1 MAQVSKAKHN
11 YYYEGK
17 RIKMNIQTRKDDD
30 TITTCVLKY
39 KLKTQTT
46 NTIIVPNSGVSY
58 QQVITPRF
66 KVMVTGSCQ
75 GYFILKATIIFKRR

>member
-46 NTIIVPNSGVSY
+46 NTIIVPNSGVKLSASHY
-58 QQVITPRF
+58 TSV
-66 KVMVTGSCQ
+66 Q
-75 GYFILKATIIFKRR
+75 GNGHRKLSRLFHSESNHNI